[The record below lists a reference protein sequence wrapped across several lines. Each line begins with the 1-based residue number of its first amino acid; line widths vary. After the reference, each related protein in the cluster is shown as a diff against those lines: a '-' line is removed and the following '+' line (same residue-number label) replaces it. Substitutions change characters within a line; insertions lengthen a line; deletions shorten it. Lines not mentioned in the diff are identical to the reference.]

1 GAAATPAS
9 SASPMT
15 TSTSPTWIF
24 WPAAVARRKTTPARG
39 AGIST
44 TALSVSTSTS
54 GWSGRTRSPSW
65 TSQRTISPSWIPSP
79 TSGKR
84 NSSAI
89 QTSKGQ
95 DAADGLDHTLR
106 RRQVVLFQLRQR
118 KHRVKTGDAL
128 DRGLQRQERFFIDL
142 RHNLGA
148 QATGAR
154 RFVHDHSP
162 PGLFHRGDERRHVQ
176 GGNGAHINALD
187 ANTLTAHDF
196 CSLVDLAHHR
206 APADHRHIAA
216 GLYHTRLPNGH
227 GVRTIRHVLP
237 DGAIDA

>member
-1 GAAATPAS
+1 MRTEGIASTRRFWADAAAGAAWVPSGEGGSSVGARSSAPTTEAEAGVVGGVWGGAAATPAS

-24 WPAAVARRKTTPARG
+24 WPAAAARRKTMPARG

-95 DAADGLDHTLR
+95 DAADSLDHTLR
-106 RRQVVLFQLRQR
+106 RRQVVLFQLRQW

-128 DRGLQRQERFFIDL
+128 HRSLQRQERFFVDL

-148 QATGAR
+148 
-154 RFVHDHSP
+154 
-162 PGLFHRGDERRHVQ
+162 
-176 GGNGAHINALD
+176 
-187 ANTLTAHDF
+187 
-196 CSLVDLAHHR
+196 
-206 APADHRHIAA
+206 
-216 GLYHTRLPNGH
+216 
-227 GVRTIRHVLP
+227 
-237 DGAIDA
+237 